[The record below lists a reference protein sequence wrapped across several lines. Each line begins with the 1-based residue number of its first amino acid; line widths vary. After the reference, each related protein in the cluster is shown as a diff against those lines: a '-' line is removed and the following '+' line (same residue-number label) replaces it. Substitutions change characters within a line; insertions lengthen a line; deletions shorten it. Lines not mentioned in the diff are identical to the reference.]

1 MSFGSDD
8 PQVSEV
14 VGGVYSEAEPYIS
27 DIMTESARLY
37 GSDVGRNYYPGSTVV
52 DFSPQTQA
60 ALDLQKA
67 QGMDMM
73 GGSNYY
79 DLAAGTFGG
88 MASGAA
94 GDSYMNR
101 GLGAGMGSAYANRG
115 LGMGYGS
122 ADPGRD
128 AYSEIQPQGEYLS
141 RVRSG
146 ILSDVMQDVQSSFGG
161 QGRTGTSPGAQ
172 QAVSRGFSQAYAPI
186 AQSAAEAERQRQLSS
201 RESAIGRQ
209 FTGGREAMD
218 RLFRGSQAD
227 IGREQQAREAQFN
240 RQYGASQS
248 DIARQQQAREAMF
261 GRMGTGAAGLMS
273 TQDAMDARRARGI
286 GGIGE
291 VGSAY
296 EDMAGRQ
303 LQDRLNRYQ
312 FEQES
317 PYKRLNAFIDPLTS
331 IAGLRSPS
339 YEYSQPANRMTNALG
354 GMSMGRGLGRDF
366 DGYGGMSGSTLGGL
380 LGAGAGYFFG

>member
-1 MSFGSDD
+1 MSFGNDD
-8 PQVSEV
+8 PQITAVT
-14 VGGVYSEAEPYIS
+14 GGLYEGAEPYIE
-27 DIMTESARLY
+27 DIMSESARLY

-52 DFSPQTQA
+52 PFAPETQA
-60 ALDLQKA
+60 ALDLAKA
-67 QGMDMM
+67 EGMNLT
-73 GGSNYY
+73 GGSNMYN
-79 DLAAGTFGG
+79 LAGSAYGG

-101 GLGAGMGSAYANRG
+101 GLGAGMGSSYANRG

-141 RVRSG
+141 SVRSG

-172 QAVSRGFSQAYAPI
+172 QAVARGFGQAYAPI
-186 AQSAAEAERQRQLSS
+186 AQSAAEAERTRQLSS

-209 FTGGREAMD
+209 FTGGREAID
-218 RLFRGSQAD
+218 RLYQGSQAD
-227 IGREQQAREAQFN
+227 MTREQQAREAQFG

>member
-52 DFSPQTQA
+52 DFSPQTRS

-67 QGMDMM
+67 QGFDMT

-79 DLAAGTFGG
+79 DLAAGSFGG

-141 RVRSG
+141 NVRSG

-172 QAVSRGFSQAYAPI
+172 QAVARGFTQEYAPI
-186 AQSAAEAERQRQLSS
+186 AQSAAEAERARELDS

-218 RLFRGSQAD
+218 RLYQGSQAD
-227 IGREQQAREAQFN
+227 MTREQQARAAQLS
-240 RQYGASQS
+240 RQYGSSQA
-248 DIARQQQAREAMF
+248 DIAREQQAREAMF
-261 GRMGTGAAGLMS
+261 GRMGTGAEGISNIQDLYDRRRMAGVG
-273 TQDAMDARRARGI
+273 A
-286 GGIGE
+286 IGE
-291 VGSAY
+291 TGAAY
-296 EDMAGRQ
+296 EDLAGRT
-303 LQDRLNRYQ
+303 LQDRINRYE
-312 FEQES
+312 FEQRS
-317 PYKRLNAFIDPLTS
+317 PYDRLNSFMSPILS
-331 IAGLRSPS
+331 IGSFNNPS
-339 YEYSQPANRMTNALG
+339 YEYSGGGSRFGSALG
-354 GMSMGRGLGRDF
+354 GAQAGYNLGNSFGMG
-366 DGYGGMSGSTLGGL
+366 GYGAILGGLGGL
-380 LGAGAGYFFG
+380 LG

>member
-8 PQVSEV
+8 PQVSKV
-14 VGGVYSEAEPYIS
+14 VGGVYEEAEPYIS

-37 GSDVGRNYYPGSTVV
+37 ASDVGRNYYPGSTVV
-52 DFSPQTQA
+52 GFSPQTQA

-73 GGSNYY
+73 GGSTYY

-128 AYSEIQPQGEYLS
+128 AYTEIQPQGEYLS
-141 RVRSG
+141 DVRSG

-172 QAVSRGFSQAYAPI
+172 QAVARGFGQAYAPI
-186 AQSAAEAERQRQLSS
+186 AQSAAEAERARELDS

-218 RLFRGSQAD
+218 RLFQGSQAD
-227 IGREQQAREAQFN
+227 ITREQQARAAQLS
-240 RQYGASQS
+240 RQYGSSQA
-248 DIARQQQAREAMF
+248 DIAREQQAREAMF
-261 GRMGTGAAGLMS
+261 GRMGTGAEGIQNIQDLYDRRRGAGI
-273 TQDAMDARRARGI
+273 AGV
-286 GGIGE
+286 GE
-291 VGSAY
+291 VGAAY
-296 EDMAGRQ
+296 EDLAGRT
-303 LQDRLNRYQ
+303 LQDRINRYE
-312 FEQES
+312 FEQRS
-317 PYKRLNAFIDPLTS
+317 PYDRLNSFMSPILS
-331 IAGLRSPS
+331 IGSFNNPS
-339 YEYSQPANRMTNALG
+339 YEYSGGGSRFGSALG
-354 GMSMGRGLGRDF
+354 SAQTGYQLGSQF
-366 DGYGGMSGSTLGGL
+366 GGMGGTYGAILGGLGGL
-380 LGAGAGYFFG
+380 LG

>member
-8 PQVSEV
+8 PQVSKV
-14 VGGVYSEAEPYIS
+14 VGGVYEEAEPYIS

-37 GSDVGRNYYPGSTVV
+37 ASDVGRNYYPGSTVV
-52 DFSPQTQA
+52 GFSPQTQA

-73 GGSNYY
+73 GGSTYY

-128 AYSEIQPQGEYLS
+128 AYTEIQPQGEYLS
-141 RVRSG
+141 DVRSG

-172 QAVSRGFSQAYAPI
+172 QAVARGFGQAYAPI
-186 AQSAAEAERQRQLSS
+186 AQSAAEAERARELDS

-218 RLFRGSQAD
+218 RLFQGSQAD
-227 IGREQQAREAQFN
+227 ITREQQARAAQLS
-240 RQYGASQS
+240 RQYGSSQA
-248 DIARQQQAREAMF
+248 DIAREQQAREAMF
-261 GRMGTGAAGLMS
+261 GRMGTGAEGIQNIQDLYDRRRGAGI
-273 TQDAMDARRARGI
+273 AGV
-286 GGIGE
+286 GE
-291 VGSAY
+291 VGAAY
-296 EDMAGRQ
+296 EDLAGRT
-303 LQDRLNRYQ
+303 LQDRINRYE
-312 FEQES
+312 FEQRS
-317 PYKRLNAFIDPLTS
+317 PYDRLNSFMSPILS
-331 IAGLRSPS
+331 IGSFNNPS
-339 YEYSQPANRMTNALG
+339 YEYSGGGSRFGSALG
-354 GMSMGRGLGRDF
+354 SAQTGYQLGSQF
-366 DGYGGMSGSTLGGL
+366 GGMGGVYGTILGGLGGL
-380 LGAGAGYFFG
+380 LG

>member
-1 MSFGSDD
+1 MSFGNDD
-8 PQVSEV
+8 PQITAVT
-14 VGGVYSEAEPYIS
+14 GGLYEGAEPYIE
-27 DIMTESARLY
+27 DIMSESARLY

-52 DFSPQTQA
+52 PFAPETSA
-60 ALDLQKA
+60 ALDLAKA
-67 QGMDMM
+67 EGMNLT
-73 GGSNYY
+73 GGSNMYN
-79 DLAAGTFGG
+79 LAGSAYGG

-101 GLGAGMGSAYANRG
+101 GLGAGMGSSYANRG

-141 RVRSG
+141 SVRSG

-172 QAVSRGFSQAYAPI
+172 QAVARGFGQAYAPI
-186 AQSAAEAERQRQLSS
+186 AQSAAEAERTRQLSS

-209 FTGGREAMD
+209 FTGGREAID
-218 RLFRGSQAD
+218 RLYQGSQAD
-227 IGREQQAREAQFN
+227 MTREQQAREAQFG

>member
-8 PQVSEV
+8 PQVSSV

-94 GDSYMNR
+94 GDSYLNR

-115 LGMGYGS
+115 LGLGYGS
-122 ADPGRD
+122 ADLGRD
-128 AYSEIQPQGEYLS
+128 AYTEIQPQGEYLS
-141 RVRSG
+141 GVRSG
-146 ILSDVMQDVQSSFGG
+146 ILSDVMGEVQSSFGG
-161 QGRTGTSPGAQ
+161 MGRTGTSPGAQ
-172 QAVSRGFSQAYAPI
+172 QAVSRGFTQAYAPI
-186 AQSAAEAERQRQLSS
+186 AQSAAEAERARELDA

-209 FTGGREAMD
+209 FTGGREALD
-218 RLFRGSQAD
+218 RLYQGSQAD
-227 IGREQQAREAQFN
+227 MTREQQARAAQLS
-240 RQYGASQS
+240 RQYGASQA
-248 DIARQQQAREAMF
+248 DIAREQQAREAMF
-261 GRMGTGAAGLMS
+261 GRMGTGAEGIQNIQDLYDRRRGAGIS
-273 TQDAMDARRARGI
+273 GI
-286 GGIGE
+286 GD
-291 VGSAY
+291 VGAAY
-296 EDMAGRQ
+296 EDLAGRT
-303 LQDRLNRYQ
+303 LQDRINRYE
-312 FEQES
+312 FEQRS
-317 PYKRLNAFIDPLTS
+317 PYDRLNSFMSPILSIGAFQNPDYSYSGGGSRFGSAL
-331 IAGLRSPS
+331 GLGQKGFELGSAFGGRGGM
-339 YEYSQPANRMTNALG
+339 YGALG
-354 GMSMGRGLGRDF
+354 GIA
-366 DGYGGMSGSTLGGL
+366 GGL
-380 LGAGAGYFFG
+380 LGL

>member
-52 DFSPQTQA
+52 DFSPQTRS

-67 QGMDMM
+67 QGYDMT

-79 DLAAGTFGG
+79 DLAAGSFGG

-128 AYSEIQPQGEYLS
+128 AYTEIQPQGEYLS
-141 RVRSG
+141 NVRSG

-172 QAVSRGFSQAYAPI
+172 QAVARGFTQEYAPI
-186 AQSAAEAERQRQLSS
+186 AQSAAEAERARELDS

-218 RLFRGSQAD
+218 RLYQGSQAD
-227 IGREQQAREAQFN
+227 MTREQQARAAQLS
-240 RQYGASQS
+240 RQYGSSQA
-248 DIARQQQAREAMF
+248 DIAREQSAREAMF
-261 GRMGTGAAGLMS
+261 GRMGTGAEGISNIQDLYDRRRMAGVG
-273 TQDAMDARRARGI
+273 A
-286 GGIGE
+286 IGE
-291 VGSAY
+291 TGAAY
-296 EDMAGRQ
+296 EDLAGRT
-303 LQDRLNRYQ
+303 LQDRINRYE
-312 FEQES
+312 FEQRS
-317 PYKRLNAFIDPLTS
+317 PYDRLNSFMSPILS
-331 IAGLRSPS
+331 IGSFNNPS
-339 YEYSQPANRMTNALG
+339 YEYSGGGSRFGSALG
-354 GMSMGRGLGRDF
+354 GAQAGYNLGNSFGMG
-366 DGYGGMSGSTLGGL
+366 GYGAILGGLGGL
-380 LGAGAGYFFG
+380 LG

>member
-52 DFSPQTQA
+52 DFSPQTRS

-67 QGMDMM
+67 QGFDMT

-79 DLAAGTFGG
+79 DLAAGSFGG

-141 RVRSG
+141 SVRSG

-172 QAVSRGFSQAYAPI
+172 QAVARGFTQEYAPI
-186 AQSAAEAERQRQLSS
+186 AQSAAEAERARELDS

-218 RLFRGSQAD
+218 RLYQGSQAD
-227 IGREQQAREAQFN
+227 MTREQQARAAQLS
-240 RQYGASQS
+240 RQYGSSQA
-248 DIARQQQAREAMF
+248 DIAREQSAREAMF
-261 GRMGTGAAGLMS
+261 GRMGTGAEGISNIQDLYDRRRMAGVG
-273 TQDAMDARRARGI
+273 A
-286 GGIGE
+286 IGE
-291 VGSAY
+291 TGAAY
-296 EDMAGRQ
+296 EDLAGRT
-303 LQDRLNRYQ
+303 LQDRINRYE
-312 FEQES
+312 FEQRS
-317 PYKRLNAFIDPLTS
+317 PYDRLNSFMSPILS
-331 IAGLRSPS
+331 IGSFNNPS
-339 YEYSQPANRMTNALG
+339 YEYSGGGSRFGSALG
-354 GMSMGRGLGRDF
+354 GAQAGYNLGNSFGMG
-366 DGYGGMSGSTLGGL
+366 GYGAILGGLGGL
-380 LGAGAGYFFG
+380 LG

>member
-1 MSFGSDD
+1 MSFGNDD
-8 PQVSEV
+8 PQITAVT
-14 VGGVYSEAEPYIS
+14 GGLYEGAEPYIE
-27 DIMTESARLY
+27 DIMSESARLY

-52 DFSPQTQA
+52 PFAPETQG
-60 ALDLQKA
+60 ALDLAKA
-67 QGMDMM
+67 EGMNLT
-73 GGSNYY
+73 GGSNMYN
-79 DLAAGTFGG
+79 LAGSAYGG

-101 GLGAGMGSAYANRG
+101 GLGAGMGSSYANRG

-141 RVRSG
+141 SVKSG

-172 QAVSRGFSQAYAPI
+172 QAVARGFGQAYAPI
-186 AQSAAEAERQRQLSS
+186 AQSAAEAERTRQLSS

-209 FTGGREAMD
+209 FTGGREAID
-218 RLFRGSQAD
+218 RLYQGSQAD
-227 IGREQQAREAQFN
+227 MTREQQAREAQFG

>member
-52 DFSPQTQA
+52 DFSPQTRS

-67 QGMDMM
+67 QGFDMT

-79 DLAAGTFGG
+79 DLAAGSFGG

-141 RVRSG
+141 GVRSG

-172 QAVSRGFSQAYAPI
+172 QAVARGFTQEYAPI
-186 AQSAAEAERQRQLSS
+186 AQSAAEAERARELDS

-218 RLFRGSQAD
+218 RLYQGSQAD
-227 IGREQQAREAQFN
+227 MTREQQARAAQLS
-240 RQYGASQS
+240 RQYGSSQA
-248 DIARQQQAREAMF
+248 DIAREQSAREAMF
-261 GRMGTGAAGLMS
+261 GRMGTGAEGISNIQDLYDRRRMAGVG
-273 TQDAMDARRARGI
+273 A
-286 GGIGE
+286 IGE
-291 VGSAY
+291 TGAAY
-296 EDMAGRQ
+296 EDLAGRT
-303 LQDRLNRYQ
+303 LQDRINRYE
-312 FEQES
+312 FEQRS
-317 PYKRLNAFIDPLTS
+317 PYDRLNSFMSPILS
-331 IAGLRSPS
+331 IGSFNNPS
-339 YEYSQPANRMTNALG
+339 YEYSGGGSRFGSALG
-354 GMSMGRGLGRDF
+354 GAQAGYNLGNSFGMG
-366 DGYGGMSGSTLGGL
+366 GYGAILGGLGGL
-380 LGAGAGYFFG
+380 LG

>member
-8 PQVSEV
+8 PQVSSV

-94 GDSYMNR
+94 GDSYLNR

-115 LGMGYGS
+115 LGLGYGS

-128 AYSEIQPQGEYLS
+128 AYTEIQPQGEYLS
-141 RVRSG
+141 GVRSG
-146 ILSDVMQDVQSSFGG
+146 ILSDVMGEVQSSFGG
-161 QGRTGTSPGAQ
+161 MGRTGTSPGAQ
-172 QAVSRGFSQAYAPI
+172 QAVSRGFTQAYAPI
-186 AQSAAEAERQRQLSS
+186 AQSAAEAERARELDA

-209 FTGGREAMD
+209 FTGGREALD
-218 RLFRGSQAD
+218 RLYQGSQAD
-227 IGREQQAREAQFN
+227 MTREQQARAAQLS
-240 RQYGASQS
+240 RQYGASQA
-248 DIARQQQAREAMF
+248 DIAREQQAREAMF
-261 GRMGTGAAGLMS
+261 GRMGTGAEGIQNIQDLYDRRRMAGVG
-273 TQDAMDARRARGI
+273 AV
-286 GGIGE
+286 GE
-291 VGSAY
+291 TGAAY
-296 EDMAGRQ
+296 EDLAGRT
-303 LQDRLNRYQ
+303 LQDRINRYE
-312 FEQES
+312 FEQRS
-317 PYKRLNAFIDPLTS
+317 PYDRLNSFMSPILS
-331 IAGLRSPS
+331 IGSFNNPS
-339 YEYSQPANRMTNALG
+339 YEYSGGGSRFGSALG
-354 GMSMGRGLGRDF
+354 SAQTGYQLGSQF
-366 DGYGGMSGSTLGGL
+366 GGMGGVYGTILGGLGGL
-380 LGAGAGYFFG
+380 LG

>member
-52 DFSPQTQA
+52 DFSPQTRS

-67 QGMDMM
+67 QGFDMT

-79 DLAAGTFGG
+79 DLAAGSFGG

-141 RVRSG
+141 NVRSG

-172 QAVSRGFSQAYAPI
+172 QAVARGFTQEYAPI
-186 AQSAAEAERQRQLSS
+186 AQSAAEAERARELDS

-218 RLFRGSQAD
+218 RLYQGSQAD
-227 IGREQQAREAQFN
+227 MTREQQARAAQLS
-240 RQYGASQS
+240 RQYGSSQA
-248 DIARQQQAREAMF
+248 DIAREQSAREAMF
-261 GRMGTGAAGLMS
+261 GRMGTGAEGISNIQDLYDRRRMAGVG
-273 TQDAMDARRARGI
+273 A
-286 GGIGE
+286 IGE
-291 VGSAY
+291 TGAAY
-296 EDMAGRQ
+296 EDLAGRT
-303 LQDRLNRYQ
+303 LQDRINRYE
-312 FEQES
+312 FEQRS
-317 PYKRLNAFIDPLTS
+317 PYDRLNSFMSPILSIGAFNN
-331 IAGLRSPS
+331 PS
-339 YEYSQPANRMTNALG
+339 YEYSGGGSRFGSALG
-354 GMSMGRGLGRDF
+354 SAQSGYQLGSQF
-366 DGYGGMSGSTLGGL
+366 GGMGGTYGAILGGLGGL
-380 LGAGAGYFFG
+380 LG

>member
-8 PQVSEV
+8 PQVSKV
-14 VGGVYSEAEPYIS
+14 VGGVYEEAEPYIS

-37 GSDVGRNYYPGSTVV
+37 ASDVGRNYYPGSTVV
-52 DFSPQTQA
+52 GFSPQTQA

-73 GGSNYY
+73 GGSTYY

-128 AYSEIQPQGEYLS
+128 AYTEIQPQGEYLS
-141 RVRSG
+141 DVRSG

-172 QAVSRGFSQAYAPI
+172 QAVARGFGQAYAPI
-186 AQSAAEAERQRQLSS
+186 AQSAAEAERARELDS

-218 RLFRGSQAD
+218 RLFQGSQAD
-227 IGREQQAREAQFN
+227 ITREQQARAAQLG
-240 RQYGASQS
+240 RQYGSSQA
-248 DIARQQQAREAMF
+248 DIAREQQAREAMF
-261 GRMGTGAAGLMS
+261 GRMGTGAEGIQNIQDLYDRRRGAGI
-273 TQDAMDARRARGI
+273 AGV
-286 GGIGE
+286 GE
-291 VGSAY
+291 VGAAY
-296 EDMAGRQ
+296 EDLAGRT
-303 LQDRLNRYQ
+303 LQDRINRYE
-312 FEQES
+312 FEQRS
-317 PYKRLNAFIDPLTS
+317 PYDRLNSFMSPILS
-331 IAGLRSPS
+331 IGSFNNPS
-339 YEYSQPANRMTNALG
+339 YEYSGGGSRFGSALG
-354 GMSMGRGLGRDF
+354 SAQTGYQLGSQF
-366 DGYGGMSGSTLGGL
+366 GGMGGVYGTILGGLGGL
-380 LGAGAGYFFG
+380 LG

>member
-8 PQVSEV
+8 PQVSKV
-14 VGGVYSEAEPYIS
+14 VGGVYEEAEPYIS

-37 GSDVGRNYYPGSTVV
+37 ASDVGRNYYPGSTVV

-128 AYSEIQPQGEYLS
+128 AYTEIQPQGEYLS
-141 RVRSG
+141 DVRSG
-146 ILSDVMQDVQSSFGG
+146 ILSDVMGEVQSSFGG
-161 QGRTGTSPGAQ
+161 MGRTGTSPGAQ
-172 QAVSRGFSQAYAPI
+172 QAVSRGFTQAYAPI
-186 AQSAAEAERQRQLSS
+186 AQSAAEAERARELDA

-209 FTGGREAMD
+209 FTGGREALD
-218 RLFRGSQAD
+218 RLYQGSQAD
-227 IGREQQAREAQFN
+227 MTREQQARAAQLS
-240 RQYGASQS
+240 RQYGASQA
-248 DIARQQQAREAMF
+248 DIAREQQAREAMF
-261 GRMGTGAAGLMS
+261 GRMGTGAEGIQNI
-273 TQDAMDARRARGI
+273 QDLYDRRRM
-286 GGIGE
+286 GGVGAVGE
-291 VGSAY
+291 TGAAY
-296 EDMAGRQ
+296 EDLAART
-303 LQDRLNRYQ
+303 LQDRINRYE
-312 FEQES
+312 FEQRS
-317 PYKRLNAFIDPLTS
+317 PYDRLNSFMSPILS
-331 IAGLRSPS
+331 IGSFNNPS
-339 YEYSQPANRMTNALG
+339 YEYSGGGSRFGSALG
-354 GMSMGRGLGRDF
+354 SAQTGYQLGSQF
-366 DGYGGMSGSTLGGL
+366 GGMGGVYGTILGGLGGL
-380 LGAGAGYFFG
+380 LG

>member
-27 DIMTESARLY
+27 DIMKESARLY
-37 GSDVGRNYYPGSTVV
+37 ASDVGRNYYPGSTVV
-52 DFSPQTQA
+52 DFSPQTRS

-67 QGMDMM
+67 QGFDMT

-79 DLAAGTFGG
+79 DLAAGSFGG

-141 RVRSG
+141 NVRSG

-172 QAVSRGFSQAYAPI
+172 QAVARGFTQEYAPI
-186 AQSAAEAERQRQLSS
+186 AQSAAEAERARQLDS

-218 RLFRGSQAD
+218 RLYQGSQAD
-227 IGREQQAREAQFN
+227 MTREQQARAAQLS
-240 RQYGASQS
+240 RQYGSSQA
-248 DIARQQQAREAMF
+248 DIAREQSAREAMF
-261 GRMGTGAAGLMS
+261 GRMGTGAEGISNIQDLYDRRRMAGVG
-273 TQDAMDARRARGI
+273 A
-286 GGIGE
+286 IGE
-291 VGSAY
+291 TGAAY
-296 EDMAGRQ
+296 EDLAGRT
-303 LQDRLNRYQ
+303 LQDRINRYE
-312 FEQES
+312 FEQRS
-317 PYKRLNAFIDPLTS
+317 PYDRLNSFMSPILS
-331 IAGLRSPS
+331 IGSFNNPS
-339 YEYSQPANRMTNALG
+339 YEYSGGGSRFGSALG
-354 GMSMGRGLGRDF
+354 GAQAGYNLGNSFGMG
-366 DGYGGMSGSTLGGL
+366 GYGAILGGLGGL
-380 LGAGAGYFFG
+380 LG

>member
-14 VGGVYSEAEPYIS
+14 VGGVYEEAQPYIS
-27 DIMTESARLY
+27 DILKESARLY
-37 GSDVGRNYYPGSTVV
+37 ASDVGRNYYPGSTVV
-52 DFSPQTQA
+52 GFSPQTQA

-128 AYSEIQPQGEYLS
+128 AYTEIQPQGEYLS
-141 RVRSG
+141 GVRSG
-146 ILSDVMQDVQSSFGG
+146 ILSDVMGEVQSSFGG
-161 QGRTGTSPGAQ
+161 MGRTGTSPGAQ
-172 QAVSRGFSQAYAPI
+172 QAVSRGFTQAYAPI
-186 AQSAAEAERQRQLSS
+186 AQSAAEAERARELDS

-218 RLFRGSQAD
+218 RLFQGSQAD
-227 IGREQQAREAQFN
+227 ITREQQARAAQLG
-240 RQYGASQS
+240 RQYGSSQA
-248 DIARQQQAREAMF
+248 DIAREQQAREAMF
-261 GRMGTGAAGLMS
+261 GRMGTGAEGIQNIQDLYDRRRGAGIS
-273 TQDAMDARRARGI
+273 G
-286 GGIGE
+286 
-291 VGSAY
+291 VGDVGAAY
-296 EDMAGRQ
+296 EDLAGRT
-303 LQDRLNRYQ
+303 LQDRINRYE
-312 FEQES
+312 FEQRS
-317 PYKRLNAFIDPLTS
+317 PYDRLNSFMSPILS
-331 IAGLRSPS
+331 IGSFNNPS
-339 YEYSQPANRMTNALG
+339 YEYSGGGSRFGSALGLGQKGFELGSAFGGRGGMYGALG
-354 GMSMGRGLGRDF
+354 GIA
-366 DGYGGMSGSTLGGL
+366 GGL
-380 LGAGAGYFFG
+380 LGL

>member
-8 PQVSEV
+8 PQVSKV
-14 VGGVYSEAEPYIS
+14 VGGVYEEAEPYIS

-37 GSDVGRNYYPGSTVV
+37 ASDAGRNYYPGSTVV

-128 AYSEIQPQGEYLS
+128 AYTEIQPQGEYLS
-141 RVRSG
+141 DVRSG

-172 QAVSRGFSQAYAPI
+172 QAVARGFGQAYAPI
-186 AQSAAEAERQRQLSS
+186 AQSAAEAERARELDS

-218 RLFRGSQAD
+218 RLFQGSQAD
-227 IGREQQAREAQFN
+227 ITRQQQARAAQLG
-240 RQYGASQS
+240 RQYGSSQA
-248 DIARQQQAREAMF
+248 DIAREQQAREAMF
-261 GRMGTGAAGLMS
+261 GRMGTGAEGIQNIQDLYDRRRMAGVG
-273 TQDAMDARRARGI
+273 AV
-286 GGIGE
+286 GE
-291 VGSAY
+291 TGAAY
-296 EDMAGRQ
+296 EDLAGRT
-303 LQDRLNRYQ
+303 LQDRINRYE
-312 FEQES
+312 FEQRS
-317 PYKRLNAFIDPLTS
+317 PYDRLNSFMSPILS
-331 IAGLRSPS
+331 IGSFNNPS
-339 YEYSQPANRMTNALG
+339 YEYSGGGSRFGSALG
-354 GMSMGRGLGRDF
+354 GAQAGYNLGNSFGMG
-366 DGYGGMSGSTLGGL
+366 GYGAILGGLGGL
-380 LGAGAGYFFG
+380 LG

>member
-8 PQVSEV
+8 PQVSKV
-14 VGGVYSEAEPYIS
+14 VGGVYEEAEPYIS

-37 GSDVGRNYYPGSTVV
+37 ASDVGRNYYPGSTVV

-94 GDSYMNR
+94 GDSYLNR

-128 AYSEIQPQGEYLS
+128 AYTEIQPQGEYLS
-141 RVRSG
+141 GVRSG
-146 ILSDVMQDVQSSFGG
+146 ILSDVMGEVQSSFGG
-161 QGRTGTSPGAQ
+161 MGRTGTSPGAQ
-172 QAVSRGFSQAYAPI
+172 QAVSRGFTQAYAPI
-186 AQSAAEAERQRQLSS
+186 AQSAAEAERARELDA

-209 FTGGREAMD
+209 FTGGREALD
-218 RLFRGSQAD
+218 RL
-227 IGREQQAREAQFN
+227 
-240 RQYGASQS
+240 
-248 DIARQQQAREAMF
+248 
-261 GRMGTGAAGLMS
+261 
-273 TQDAMDARRARGI
+273 
-286 GGIGE
+286 
-291 VGSAY
+291 
-296 EDMAGRQ
+296 
-303 LQDRLNRYQ
+303 
-312 FEQES
+312 
-317 PYKRLNAFIDPLTS
+317 
-331 IAGLRSPS
+331 
-339 YEYSQPANRMTNALG
+339 
-354 GMSMGRGLGRDF
+354 
-366 DGYGGMSGSTLGGL
+366 
-380 LGAGAGYFFG
+380 

>member
-52 DFSPQTQA
+52 DFSPQTRS

-67 QGMDMM
+67 QGFDMT

-79 DLAAGTFGG
+79 DLAAGSFGG

-141 RVRSG
+141 GVRSG

-172 QAVSRGFSQAYAPI
+172 QAVARGFGQAYAPI
-186 AQSAAEAERQRQLSS
+186 AQSAAEAERARQLDS

-218 RLFRGSQAD
+218 RLYQGSQAD
-227 IGREQQAREAQFN
+227 MTREQQARAAQLS
-240 RQYGASQS
+240 RQYGSSQA
-248 DIARQQQAREAMF
+248 DIAREQSAREAMF
-261 GRMGTGAAGLMS
+261 GRMGTGAEGISNIQDLYDRRRMAGVG
-273 TQDAMDARRARGI
+273 A
-286 GGIGE
+286 IGE
-291 VGSAY
+291 TGAAY
-296 EDMAGRQ
+296 EDLAGRT
-303 LQDRLNRYQ
+303 LQDRINRYE
-312 FEQES
+312 FEQRS
-317 PYKRLNAFIDPLTS
+317 PYDRLNSFMSPILS
-331 IAGLRSPS
+331 IGSFNNPS
-339 YEYSQPANRMTNALG
+339 YEYSGGGSRFGSALG
-354 GMSMGRGLGRDF
+354 GAQAGYNLGNSFGMG
-366 DGYGGMSGSTLGGL
+366 GYGAILGGLGGL
-380 LGAGAGYFFG
+380 LG

>member
-27 DIMTESARLY
+27 DIMKESARLY
-37 GSDVGRNYYPGSTVV
+37 ASDVGRNYYPGSTVV
-52 DFSPQTQA
+52 GFSPQTQS

-67 QGMDMM
+67 QGFDMT

-79 DLAAGTFGG
+79 DLAAGSFGG

-141 RVRSG
+141 NVRSG

-172 QAVSRGFSQAYAPI
+172 QAVARGFTQEYAPI
-186 AQSAAEAERQRQLSS
+186 AQSAAEAERARELDS

-218 RLFRGSQAD
+218 RLYQGSQAD
-227 IGREQQAREAQFN
+227 MTREQQARAAQLS
-240 RQYGASQS
+240 RQYGSSQA
-248 DIARQQQAREAMF
+248 DIAREQSAREAMF
-261 GRMGTGAAGLMS
+261 GRMGTGAEGISNIQDLYDRRRMAGVG
-273 TQDAMDARRARGI
+273 A
-286 GGIGE
+286 IGE
-291 VGSAY
+291 TGAAY
-296 EDMAGRQ
+296 EDLAGRT
-303 LQDRLNRYQ
+303 LQDRINRYE
-312 FEQES
+312 FEQRS
-317 PYKRLNAFIDPLTS
+317 PYDRLNSFMSPILS
-331 IAGLRSPS
+331 IGSFNNPS
-339 YEYSQPANRMTNALG
+339 YEYSGGGSRFGSALG
-354 GMSMGRGLGRDF
+354 GAQAGYNLGNSFGMG
-366 DGYGGMSGSTLGGL
+366 GYGAILGGLGGL
-380 LGAGAGYFFG
+380 LG

>member
-8 PQVSEV
+8 PQVSSV

-52 DFSPQTQA
+52 PFAPETQA
-60 ALDLQKA
+60 ALDLAKA
-67 QGMDMM
+67 EGMNLT
-73 GGSNYY
+73 GGSNMYN
-79 DLAAGTFGG
+79 LAGSTYGG

-101 GLGAGMGSAYANRG
+101 GLGAGMGM
-115 LGMGYGS
+115 GMGYGS
-122 ADPGRD
+122 ADPMRD

-141 RVRSG
+141 NVRSG
-146 ILSDVMQDVQSSFGG
+146 ILSDVMQDVQTSFGG

-172 QAVSRGFSQAYAPI
+172 QAVARGFGQAYAPI
-186 AQSAAEAERQRQLSS
+186 AQSAAEAERTRQLSS

-209 FTGGREAMD
+209 FTGGREALD
-218 RLFRGSQAD
+218 RSFRGSQAQL
-227 IGREQQAREAQFN
+227 G
-240 RQYGASQS
+240 RQYGASQA
-248 DIARQQQAREAMF
+248 DIAREQQAREAMF

-296 EDMAGRQ
+296 EDLAGRN
-303 LQDRLNRYQ
+303 LQDRLNRFQ

-317 PYKRLNAFIDPLTS
+317 PYKRLNAFIDPLVS
-331 IAGLRSPS
+331 IAGLRGPS
-339 YEYSQPANRMTNALG
+339 YEYSQPANRLNQAFG
-354 GMSMGRGLGRDF
+354 GLQMGSYLGRDF
-366 DGYGGMSGSTLGGL
+366 GGAGDMSGSTLGGL

>member
-14 VGGVYSEAEPYIS
+14 VGGVYEEAQPYIS
-27 DIMTESARLY
+27 DILKESARLY
-37 GSDVGRNYYPGSTVV
+37 ASDVGRNYYPGSTVV
-52 DFSPQTQA
+52 GFSPQTQA

-73 GGSNYY
+73 GGSDFYN
-79 DLAAGTFGG
+79 LAAGTFGG

-128 AYSEIQPQGEYLS
+128 AYTEIQPQGEYLS
-141 RVRSG
+141 DVRSG

-172 QAVSRGFSQAYAPI
+172 QAVARGFGQAYAPI
-186 AQSAAEAERQRQLSS
+186 AQSAAEAERARELDS

-209 FTGGREAMD
+209 FTGGREAID
-218 RLFRGSQAD
+218 RLYQGSQAD
-227 IGREQQAREAQFN
+227 ITREQQARAAQLG
-240 RQYGASQS
+240 RQYGSSQA
-248 DIARQQQAREAMF
+248 DIAREQQAREAMF
-261 GRMGTGAAGLMS
+261 GRMGTGAEGIQNIQDLYDRRRGAGI
-273 TQDAMDARRARGI
+273 AGV
-286 GGIGE
+286 GE
-291 VGSAY
+291 VGAAY
-296 EDMAGRQ
+296 EDLAGRT
-303 LQDRLNRYQ
+303 LQDRINRYE
-312 FEQES
+312 FEQRS
-317 PYKRLNAFIDPLTS
+317 PYDRLNSFMSPILS
-331 IAGLRSPS
+331 IGSFNNPS
-339 YEYSQPANRMTNALG
+339 YEYSGGGSRFGSALG
-354 GMSMGRGLGRDF
+354 SAQTGYQLGSQFGGRGGMFGSILG
-366 DGYGGMSGSTLGGL
+366 GLGGL
-380 LGAGAGYFFG
+380 LG

>member
-8 PQVSEV
+8 PQVSKV
-14 VGGVYSEAEPYIS
+14 VGGVYEEAEPYIS

-37 GSDVGRNYYPGSTVV
+37 ASDVGRNYYPGSTVV
-52 DFSPQTQA
+52 GFSPQTQA

-73 GGSNYY
+73 GGSTYY

-101 GLGAGMGSAYANRG
+101 GLGSGMGSAYANRG

-128 AYSEIQPQGEYLS
+128 AYTEIQPQGEYLS
-141 RVRSG
+141 DVRSG

-172 QAVSRGFSQAYAPI
+172 QAVARGFGQAYAPI
-186 AQSAAEAERQRQLSS
+186 AQSAAEAERARELDS

-218 RLFRGSQAD
+218 RLFQGSQAD
-227 IGREQQAREAQFN
+227 ITREQQARAAQLS
-240 RQYGASQS
+240 RQYGSSQA
-248 DIARQQQAREAMF
+248 DIAREQQAREAMF
-261 GRMGTGAAGLMS
+261 GRMGTGAEGIQNIQDLYDRRRGAGI
-273 TQDAMDARRARGI
+273 AGV
-286 GGIGE
+286 GE
-291 VGSAY
+291 VGAAY
-296 EDMAGRQ
+296 EDLAGRT
-303 LQDRLNRYQ
+303 LQDRINRYE
-312 FEQES
+312 FEQRS
-317 PYKRLNAFIDPLTS
+317 PYDRLNSFMSPILS
-331 IAGLRSPS
+331 IGSFNNPS
-339 YEYSQPANRMTNALG
+339 YEYSGGGSRFGSALG
-354 GMSMGRGLGRDF
+354 SAQTGYQLGSQF
-366 DGYGGMSGSTLGGL
+366 GGMGGTYGAILGGLGGL
-380 LGAGAGYFFG
+380 LG

>member
-1 MSFGSDD
+1 MSFGNDD
-8 PQVSEV
+8 PQITEIT
-14 VGGVYSEAEPYIS
+14 GGIYEGAEPYIT
-27 DIMTESARLY
+27 DIMSEAARLY

-52 DFSPQTQA
+52 PFAPETQA
-60 ALDLQKA
+60 ALDLAKA
-67 QGMDMM
+67 EGMNLT
-73 GGSNYY
+73 GGSNMYN
-79 DLAAGTFGG
+79 LAGSTYGG

-101 GLGAGMGSAYANRG
+101 GLGAGMGSSYGNRG

-141 RVRSG
+141 SVRSG
-146 ILSDVMQDVQSSFGG
+146 ILGDVMQDVQSSFGG

-172 QAVSRGFSQAYAPI
+172 QAVARGFGQAYAPI
-186 AQSAAEAERQRQLSS
+186 AQSAAEAERARELDS

-296 EDMAGRQ
+296 EDLAGRN
-303 LQDRLNRYQ
+303 LQDRLNRFQ

-317 PYKRLNAFIDPLTS
+317 PYKRLNAFIDPLVS
-331 IAGLRSPS
+331 IAGLRGPS
-339 YEYSQPANRMTNALG
+339 YEYSQPANRLNQAFG
-354 GMSMGRGLGRDF
+354 GLQMGSYLGRGF
-366 DGYGGMSGSTLGGL
+366 DGYGGMSGSNIGGL

>member
-8 PQVSEV
+8 PQVSSV

-94 GDSYMNR
+94 GDSYLNR

-115 LGMGYGS
+115 LGLGYGS

-128 AYSEIQPQGEYLS
+128 AYTEIQPQGEYLS
-141 RVRSG
+141 GVRSG
-146 ILSDVMQDVQSSFGG
+146 ILSDVMGEVQSSFGG
-161 QGRTGTSPGAQ
+161 MGRTGTSPGAQ
-172 QAVSRGFSQAYAPI
+172 QAVSRGFTQAYAPI
-186 AQSAAEAERQRQLSS
+186 AQSAAEAERARELDA

-209 FTGGREAMD
+209 FTGGREALD
-218 RLFRGSQAD
+218 RLYQGSQAD
-227 IGREQQAREAQFN
+227 MTREQQARAAQLS
-240 RQYGASQS
+240 RQYGASQA
-248 DIARQQQAREAMF
+248 DIAREQQAREAMF
-261 GRMGTGAAGLMS
+261 GRMGTGAEGIQNI
-273 TQDAMDARRARGI
+273 QDLYDRRRSAGI
-286 GGIGE
+286 GAVGE
-291 VGSAY
+291 TGAAY
-296 EDMAGRQ
+296 EDLAART
-303 LQDRLNRYQ
+303 LQDRINRYE
-312 FEQES
+312 FEQRS
-317 PYKRLNAFIDPLTS
+317 PYDRLNSFMSPILS
-331 IAGLRSPS
+331 IGSFNNPS
-339 YEYSQPANRMTNALG
+339 YEYSGGGSRFGSALG
-354 GMSMGRGLGRDF
+354 SAQTGYQLGSQF
-366 DGYGGMSGSTLGGL
+366 GGMGGVYGTILGGLGGL
-380 LGAGAGYFFG
+380 LG

>member
-52 DFSPQTQA
+52 DFSPQTRS

-67 QGMDMM
+67 QGFDMT

-79 DLAAGTFGG
+79 DLAAGSFGG

-141 RVRSG
+141 NVRSG

-172 QAVSRGFSQAYAPI
+172 QAVARGFTQEYAPI
-186 AQSAAEAERQRQLSS
+186 AQSAAEAERARQLDS

-218 RLFRGSQAD
+218 RLYQGSQAD
-227 IGREQQAREAQFN
+227 MTREQQARAAQLS
-240 RQYGASQS
+240 RQYGSSQA
-248 DIARQQQAREAMF
+248 DIAREQSAREAMF
-261 GRMGTGAAGLMS
+261 GRMGTGAEGISNIQDLYDRRRMAGVG
-273 TQDAMDARRARGI
+273 A
-286 GGIGE
+286 IGE
-291 VGSAY
+291 TGAAY
-296 EDMAGRQ
+296 EDLAGRT
-303 LQDRLNRYQ
+303 LQDRINRYE
-312 FEQES
+312 FEQRS
-317 PYKRLNAFIDPLTS
+317 PYDRLNSFMSPILS
-331 IAGLRSPS
+331 IGSFNNPS
-339 YEYSQPANRMTNALG
+339 YEYSGGGSRFGSALG
-354 GMSMGRGLGRDF
+354 GAQAGYNLGNSFGMG
-366 DGYGGMSGSTLGGL
+366 GYGAILGGLGGL
-380 LGAGAGYFFG
+380 LG

>member
-27 DIMTESARLY
+27 DIMKESARLY
-37 GSDVGRNYYPGSTVV
+37 ASDVGRNYYPGSTVV
-52 DFSPQTQA
+52 GFSPQTQA

-128 AYSEIQPQGEYLS
+128 AYTEIQPQGEYLS
-141 RVRSG
+141 DVRSG

-172 QAVSRGFSQAYAPI
+172 QAVARGFGQAYAPI
-186 AQSAAEAERQRQLSS
+186 AQSAAEAERARELDS

-218 RLFRGSQAD
+218 RLFQGSQAD
-227 IGREQQAREAQFN
+227 ITREQQARAAQLS
-240 RQYGASQS
+240 RQYGSSQA
-248 DIARQQQAREAMF
+248 DIAREQQAREAMF
-261 GRMGTGAAGLMS
+261 GRMGTGAEGIQNIQDLYDRRRGAGI
-273 TQDAMDARRARGI
+273 AGV
-286 GGIGE
+286 GE
-291 VGSAY
+291 VGAAY
-296 EDMAGRQ
+296 EDLAGRT
-303 LQDRLNRYQ
+303 LQDRINRYE
-312 FEQES
+312 FEQRS
-317 PYKRLNAFIDPLTS
+317 PYDRLNSFMSPILS
-331 IAGLRSPS
+331 IGSFNNPS
-339 YEYSQPANRMTNALG
+339 YEYSGGGSRFGSALG
-354 GMSMGRGLGRDF
+354 SAQTGYQLGSQF
-366 DGYGGMSGSTLGGL
+366 GGMGGVYGTILGGLGGL
-380 LGAGAGYFFG
+380 LG

>member
-8 PQVSEV
+8 PQVSKV
-14 VGGVYSEAEPYIS
+14 VGGVYEEAEPYIS

-37 GSDVGRNYYPGSTVV
+37 ASDVGRNYYPGSTVV
-52 DFSPQTQA
+52 GFSPQTQA

-128 AYSEIQPQGEYLS
+128 AYTEIQPQGEYLS
-141 RVRSG
+141 DVRSG

-172 QAVSRGFSQAYAPI
+172 QAVARGFGQAYAPI
-186 AQSAAEAERQRQLSS
+186 AQSAAEAERARELDS

-218 RLFRGSQAD
+218 RLFQGSQAD
-227 IGREQQAREAQFN
+227 ITREQQARAAQLS
-240 RQYGASQS
+240 RQYGSSQA
-248 DIARQQQAREAMF
+248 DIAREQQAREAMF
-261 GRMGTGAAGLMS
+261 GRMGTGAEGIQNIQDLYDRRRGAGI
-273 TQDAMDARRARGI
+273 AGV
-286 GGIGE
+286 GE
-291 VGSAY
+291 VGAAY
-296 EDMAGRQ
+296 EDLAGRT
-303 LQDRLNRYQ
+303 LQDRINRYE
-312 FEQES
+312 FEQRS
-317 PYKRLNAFIDPLTS
+317 PYDRLNSFMSPILS
-331 IAGLRSPS
+331 IGSFNNPS
-339 YEYSQPANRMTNALG
+339 YEYSGGGSRFGSALG
-354 GMSMGRGLGRDF
+354 SAQTGYQLGSQF
-366 DGYGGMSGSTLGGL
+366 GGMGGTYGAILGGLGGL
-380 LGAGAGYFFG
+380 LG

>member
-52 DFSPQTQA
+52 DFSPQTRS

-67 QGMDMM
+67 QGFDMT

-79 DLAAGTFGG
+79 DLAAGSFGG

-115 LGMGYGS
+115 LGLGYGS

-141 RVRSG
+141 GVRSG

-172 QAVSRGFSQAYAPI
+172 QAVARGFTQEYAPI
-186 AQSAAEAERQRQLSS
+186 AQSAAEAERARQLDS

-218 RLFRGSQAD
+218 RLYQGSQAD
-227 IGREQQAREAQFN
+227 MTREQQARAAQLS
-240 RQYGASQS
+240 RQYGSSQA
-248 DIARQQQAREAMF
+248 DIAREQSAREAMF
-261 GRMGTGAAGLMS
+261 GRMGTGAEGISNIQDLYDRRRMAGVG
-273 TQDAMDARRARGI
+273 A
-286 GGIGE
+286 IGE
-291 VGSAY
+291 TGAAY
-296 EDMAGRQ
+296 EDLAGRT
-303 LQDRLNRYQ
+303 LQDRINRYE
-312 FEQES
+312 FEQRS
-317 PYKRLNAFIDPLTS
+317 PYDRLNSFMSPILS
-331 IAGLRSPS
+331 IGSFNNPS
-339 YEYSQPANRMTNALG
+339 YEYSGGGSRFGSALG
-354 GMSMGRGLGRDF
+354 GAQAGYNLGNSFGMG
-366 DGYGGMSGSTLGGL
+366 GYGAILGGLGGL
-380 LGAGAGYFFG
+380 LG